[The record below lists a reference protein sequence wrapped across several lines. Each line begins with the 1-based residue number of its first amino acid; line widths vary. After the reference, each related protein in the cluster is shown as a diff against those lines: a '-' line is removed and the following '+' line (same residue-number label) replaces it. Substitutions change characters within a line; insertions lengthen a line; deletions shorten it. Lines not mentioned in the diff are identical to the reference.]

1 MWLDLTI
8 LSNLSNSVVLCV
20 QKPSQQRFWAVGAL
34 GTLEAGGLALLCSL
48 TLAAVSSRQECRR
61 TRAQPIQDY
70 LFPLH
75 SGQFWATAPA
85 PTGRNW
91 CSQTGEKHVV
101 NPCTHPSW
109 SKEEGEGCASG
120 VCLCGCRV
128 RRLFISASVWVPV
141 VSRSPQK
148 GHKLTFSSGNAPF
161 REEQLC
167 HHSNTCEPPVLF
179 LVVSCVLCE

>member
-1 MWLDLTI
+1 MFGSPHSCAFGLWVPWAHWKQVGWPCFAADMSLLADPCSSELT
-8 LSNLSNSVVLCV
+8 
-20 QKPSQQRFWAVGAL
+20 
-34 GTLEAGGLALLCSL
+34 AG
-48 TLAAVSSRQECRR
+48 VPQDQSS
-61 TRAQPIQDY
+61 AH

-75 SGQFWATAPA
+75 SGQFWPTAPA

-128 RRLFISASVWVPV
+128 RQLFISATVWVPV